1 MVLTFGLEP
10 LTFFLFMTPE
20 EFERLKEQ
28 EKAHL
33 RQLRDLKRQAADAG
47 RLGRMASAL
56 EQMSG
61 ALTDGDAT
69 RNELVDRLSRDAA
82 HTEARME
89 IALEAQADA
98 ERRAAAE
105 AERARFEREQQEARA
120 RATLDALRAEMGGA
134 PASAPAASTPSA
146 TPEAL
151 PNAAKTLGRT
161 PPPDDPGP
169 ASPDGPPAKTLG
181 RT

>member
-47 RLGRMASAL
+47 RMGRMASAL

-69 RNELVDRLSRDAA
+69 RNELVDRLSRNAA

-134 PASAPAASTPSA
+134 PASAASTPSA
-146 TPEAL
+146 TPEA
-151 PNAAKTLGRT
+151 PASAAKTLGRT

-169 ASPDGPPAKTLG
+169 APPDGPPAKTLG